1 MYVNIPERIECQ
13 EAKLLE
19 IEKTI
24 MRLPIKY
31 IILVTAL
38 LVVSSPWF
46 ES

>member
-1 MYVNIPERIECQ
+1 MYVDIPERIECQ
-13 EAKLLE
+13 EATLLD